1 MLRGT
6 NMNRIL
12 RGSKLISISAIDGDV
27 GAGVVEDSLEPEWKG
42 ADIPVAA

>member
-12 RGSKLISISAIDGDV
+12 RGSKLIGIGAIDGDV
-27 GAGVVEDSLEPEWKG
+27 GAGVVEDSLEPEREG